1 MVSSKHHVSVL
12 LDEVIDLMPVVDNGI
27 YVDCTLGMGGH
38 TKALLNKIPKSA
50 QVICFDKDSFAIDNF
65 KTYLNQHKIQNVMLI
80 HDDFKNLK
88 QHLLD
93 LKIDRVNGIMFDLG
107 VSSPQLDNADRGF
120 SYHLDAPL
128 DMRMNQAQEL
138 SAFTVVNTYPLEKLI
153 TIFKRYGESPYAVK
167 VAQAII
173 KAREIKPIATTLE
186 LVDVIKNALP
196 AKELH
201 KNKHPAKVFFQA
213 IRIEVNQELD
223 NLANTILDASSV
235 LNSEG
240 VLSVISFHSLEDKI
254 VKECFKK
261 LTTSNIPSYVPTTSN
276 DIEFKYLLKQTP
288 KDTELENNIRARSA
302 KVRVI
307 QRKESHEK

>member
-1 MVSSKHHVSVL
+1 MASSKIHQSVL
-12 LDEVIDLMPVVDNGI
+12 LDEIIMPVVSHGV

-38 TKALLNKIPKSA
+38 TKALLKKVPHDA
-50 QVICFDKDSFAIDNF
+50 TVVCFDKDAFAIDNF
-65 KTYLNQHKIQNVMLI
+65 KAYQKQHQIKNVILV

-88 QHLLD
+88 QRLLD
-93 LKIDRVNGIMFDLG
+93 LDIKHVNGFIFDLG

-128 DMRMNQAQEL
+128 DMRMDQSQTL
-138 SAFTVVNTYPLEKLI
+138 SAATVVNTYPLEKL
-153 TIFKRYGESPYAVK
+153 TDIFKRYGESHFAYQ
-167 VAQAII
+167 VAQAIV
-173 KAREIKPIATTLE
+173 KARDKSSINTTWQ
-186 LVDVIKNALP
+186 LVDVIKSALP

-213 IRIEVNQELD
+213 IRIEVNQELEHLTQAL
-223 NLANTILDASSV
+223 NDASSF
-235 LNSEG
+235 LTEEG

-261 LTTSNIPSYVPTTSN
+261 LTTSNIPSYVPTAI
-276 DIEFKYLLKQTP
+276 DDVLFKYVLKQTP
-288 KDTELENNIRARSA
+288 KAEELEQNVRARSA

-307 QRKESHEK
+307 KRKGSYEK